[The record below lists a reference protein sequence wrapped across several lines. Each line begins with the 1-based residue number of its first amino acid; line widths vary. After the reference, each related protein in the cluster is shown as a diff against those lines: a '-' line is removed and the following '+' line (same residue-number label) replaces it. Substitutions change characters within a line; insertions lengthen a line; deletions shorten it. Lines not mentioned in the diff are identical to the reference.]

1 MKTNKPIVKTL
12 APLVRKLEDKFPVTV
27 KVTKAVVKYSYSLLI
42 VTLLTK
48 IVAAINSGLAINIVT
63 FFTFIGDNGFILI
76 GIIILTMISKI
87 FLEKK
92 DKTTF
97 IAGVIEKIIDKLF

>member
-1 MKTNKPIVKTL
+1 MKNQPITKIIT
-12 APLVRKLEDKFPVTV
+12 PLVRKLEGKFPTTV

-42 VTLLTK
+42 VTMLTK
-48 IVAAINSGLAINIVT
+48 IVAAINSGLAINIFTV
-63 FFTFIGDNGFILI
+63 FTFIGDNGFILI
-76 GIIILTMISKI
+76 GIIMLTMISKI